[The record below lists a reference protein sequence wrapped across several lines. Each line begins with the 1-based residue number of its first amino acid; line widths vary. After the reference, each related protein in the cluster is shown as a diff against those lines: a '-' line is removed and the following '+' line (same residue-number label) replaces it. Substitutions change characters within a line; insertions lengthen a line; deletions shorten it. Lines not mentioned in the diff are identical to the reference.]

1 MSRVILEAVEAT
13 APSDPI
19 AAPRSAAPVPA
30 WAVRLATPA
39 DVAQVANAVAELLV
53 ELGATPPDRDAM
65 QAATRALLDDRDAG
79 IVLVADAHTGLVGV
93 LAASLQTAIHI
104 PGRYALIQD
113 LWVHPSSRSN
123 HVGAALI
130 AALVELARQAGIARL
145 EVGLPR
151 DSFAAIDATTAFYA
165 RNGFHTHGPR
175 MRRVLS

>member
-1 MSRVILEAVEAT
+1 MTVEAT
-13 APSDPI
+13 APSDPV
-19 AAPRSAAPVPA
+19 AAPRSGAPAPA
-30 WAVRLATPA
+30 WTVRLATPA
-39 DVAQVANAVAELLV
+39 DVEPVVDAVAELLL
-53 ELGATPPDRDAM
+53 ELGATPPDRHAM
-65 QAATRALLDDRDAG
+65 RAATRALLDDRDAG
-79 IVLVADAHTGLVGV
+79 IVLVAEVHTGLVGV

-123 HVGAALI
+123 QVGAALI
-130 AALVELARQAGIARL
+130 GALVEHARQARIARL

-165 RNGFHTHGPR
+165 RNGFRAHGPR

>member
-1 MSRVILEAVEAT
+1 MTVEAT
-13 APSDPI
+13 APSDPT
-19 AAPRSAAPVPA
+19 AAPRGGTPVPA

-39 DVAQVANAVAELLV
+39 DVAPIVDAVAELLL
-53 ELGATPPDRDAM
+53 ELGATPPDRHAM
-65 QAATRALLDDRDAG
+65 QAATRALLDDSDAG
-79 IVLVADAHTGLVGV
+79 VVLVAEAHTGLVGV

-130 AALVELARQAGIARL
+130 AALVELARQDAIARL

-151 DSFAAIDATTAFYA
+151 ESFAAIDATTAFYA
-165 RNGFHTHGPR
+165 SNGFQTHGPR

>member
-1 MSRVILEAVEAT
+1 MTVDAT
-13 APSDPI
+13 APSDPT
-19 AAPRSAAPVPA
+19 AAPRSGAPVPA
-30 WAVRLATPA
+30 WTVRLGTPA
-39 DVAQVANAVAELLV
+39 DAAQVANAVAELLV
-53 ELGATPPDRDAM
+53 ELGAMPPDRDAM
-65 QAATRALLDDRDAG
+65 QVAARALLENRNAG
-79 IVLVADAHTGLVGV
+79 AVLVAESHAGLVGV
-93 LAASLQTAIHI
+93 LAASWQTAIHI

-165 RNGFHTHGPR
+165 RNGFQAHGPR
-175 MRRVLS
+175 MRRVLA

>member
-1 MSRVILEAVEAT
+1 MTVDAT

-19 AAPRSAAPVPA
+19 SCAPQRDARARLDGSTRHARRRR
-30 WAVRLATPA
+30 AVV
-39 DVAQVANAVAELLV
+39 DAVAELLV
-53 ELGATPPDRDAM
+53 ELGAMPPDRDAM
-65 QAATRALLDDRDAG
+65 HTATRALLDDRDAG
-79 IVLVADAHTGLVGV
+79 VVLVAEANTGLVGV

-165 RNGFHTHGPR
+165 RNGFQAHGPR
-175 MRRVLS
+175 MRRVLA